1 MPGEGRMQEIVF
13 GCVAVAPIVF
23 GVVAVVCPEWT
34 VLHSRDDND
43 QSPPTTRE
51 IWFIRVVGVGALL
64 GGVYALCGILT
75 GVQGAPG
82 PPLP

>member
-1 MPGEGRMQEIVF
+1 MQEIVF

-51 IWFIRVVGVGALL
+51 IWFIRIVGVGALL
-64 GGVYALCGILT
+64 GGVYGLYAILT
-75 GVQGAPG
+75 GMPGAEG

>member
-1 MPGEGRMQEIVF
+1 MQEILV
-13 GCVAVAPIVF
+13 GGVAVATIVF
-23 GVVAVVCPEWT
+23 GVIAVVFTEWA